1 MNKKE
6 EKQMARVIAL
16 NKKLKEELLKFEVK
30 YSFALDMLIAFGKL
44 AGVDNNKK
52 ELDERFDE
60 MLDNFDIDEENEVL
74 INKRLRH

>member
-6 EKQMARVIAL
+6 ERQMARVIAL

>member
-1 MNKKE
+1 
-6 EKQMARVIAL
+6 MARVIAL